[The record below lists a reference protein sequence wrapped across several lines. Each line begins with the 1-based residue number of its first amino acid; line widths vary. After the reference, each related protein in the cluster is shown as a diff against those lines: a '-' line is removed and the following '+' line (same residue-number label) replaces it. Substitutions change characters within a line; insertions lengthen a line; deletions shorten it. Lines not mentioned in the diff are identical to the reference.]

1 MDIKYQI
8 KNLEEF
14 EQLLKKAQVQVSSL
28 KETLKA
34 IDDFEFETK

>member
-28 KETLKA
+28 KD